1 MQDTQNVYQE
11 LMLKAATDDVFREA
25 LLRDPK
31 ATLVSLFGAPIP
43 EGLNINVV
51 ENTSTEL
58 TLVIPP
64 KLSDVLS
71 EEELDEVAG
80 GFNSRLFKDIN
91 FSIATVGMGC
101 WVSLAA
107 GKGNVGVC
115 RNMYAD

>member
-1 MQDTQNVYQE
+1 MQDTQNIYQE
-11 LMLKAATDDVFREA
+11 LMLKAATDEDFREA

-51 ENTSTEL
+51 ENTATEL

-64 KLSDVLS
+64 KLSDDLS

-80 GFNSRLFKDIN
+80 GSSRLFKEIN
-91 FSIATVGMGC
+91 FSIATVGFGC

-107 GKGNVGVC
+107 GKGDMAVC